1 MSHDRTHHIRTL
13 TAIFLECRSVMA
25 SAGITASTAEV
36 IDLRVARRAARSGGP
51 ENGFYDPRARA
62 DPRALAGRAN
72 RKLTTQT

>member
-36 IDLRVARRAARSGGP
+36 IDLVWLVALREAEARKMDFMTR
-51 ENGFYDPRARA
+51 ERE
-62 DPRALAGRAN
+62 
-72 RKLTTQT
+72 LTRERWLDELTVN